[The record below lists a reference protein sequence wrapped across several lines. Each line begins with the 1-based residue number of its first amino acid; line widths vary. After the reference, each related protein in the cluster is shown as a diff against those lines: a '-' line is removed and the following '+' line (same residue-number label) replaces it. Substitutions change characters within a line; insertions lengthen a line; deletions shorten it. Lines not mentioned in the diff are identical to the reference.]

1 MDAALT
7 EAVES
12 KSYDMLGDLEKR
24 VRQLAADRAELKQ
37 AEATAVGG
45 LVSAWPVGDRFC
57 LANTGKS
64 TNRGAPG
71 GPGSVG
77 PFRWSGCCPRAAPG
91 GPTSRPA
98 HTWLLSECSAALSKF
113 Q

>member
-12 KSYDMLGDLEKR
+12 KSYDMLDDLEKR
-24 VRQLAADRAELKQ
+24 VSQVAADRAELEQ
-37 AEATAVGG
+37 AEATAGG
-45 LVSAWPVGDRFC
+45 DLVSAWPVGDRFC

-77 PFRWSGCCPRAAPG
+77 ASLIGMLPSCGSRAAPSLAPLTPG
-91 GPTSRPA
+91 Y
-98 HTWLLSECSAALSKF
+98 
-113 Q
+113 

>member
-24 VRQLAADRAELKQ
+24 VSQLAADRAELKQ
-37 AEATAVGG
+37 AEATAGED

-57 LANTGKS
+57 LANTGKW

-71 GPGSVG
+71 GPGKRGPVSLVG
-77 PFRWSGCCPRAAPG
+77 LLSSCGFRAAPSLAPLTPG
-91 GPTSRPA
+91 Y
-98 HTWLLSECSAALSKF
+98 
-113 Q
+113 

>member
-24 VRQLAADRAELKQ
+24 VSQLAADRAELKQ
-37 AEATAVGG
+37 AEATAGWGPCFRVARWRS
-45 LVSAWPVGDRFC
+45 LLFSQP
-57 LANTGKS
+57 GKS
-64 TNRGAPG
+64 TSRGAPG

-77 PFRWSGCCPRAAPG
+77 PFRWSGCCPRAASG
-91 GPTSRPA
+91 RPRVSPRSHLA
-98 HTWLLSECSAALSKF
+98 IE
-113 Q
+113 